1 MEYVYAVLET
11 HQCGDELES
20 YLDIFKELSSAKE
33 HFNKIK
39 DELIEV
45 ASANTL
51 VDANTIAEEG
61 YVENTLCYLDID
73 GCEIVYIDKD
83 EDSKKIIRLETHKIG
98 E

>member
-33 HFNKIK
+33 HFNKIR

-51 VDANTIAEEG
+51 VDAKRIAEEG